1 MNTLDQVLDTA
12 LNLPR
17 EQQEMLITILQNR
30 HYESRRATIAEE
42 AQASLADF
50 RAGKFQPQTAES
62 LILALRQSLQDNA
75 DA

>member
-17 EQQEMLITILQNR
+17 EQQEILITILQNR
-30 HYESRRATIAEE
+30 HYESRRAMIAEE
-42 AQASLADF
+42 AQTSLADF